1 MRTFTHPRDAFKWFP
16 RPIWVVA
23 ATDRVPTLEEA
34 AADILGSMPAADDS
48 EQSPRFHRVS
58 SSDAPPRVAAV
69 DGGSTVALDAR
80 TVGLYVV
87 RAGYA
92 LREATDVYWD
102 RLTTRTPRTVT
113 RRAHRAAWDAIRDA
127 HAWGVDVEPPPFDPV
142 RMVPQLAE
150 AERVLAEFDAA
161 RRALHEL
168 KRGDLLVLDGSL
180 DEEDRR
186 APLRDCLLD
195 RARDAGVAVAA
206 LSKDSSLTLRGV
218 LPFPVELEERAF
230 RLRISTPW
238 WADVTEALD
247 RRDQPYRI
255 LAVRFDSRAPPY
267 RLDVAG
273 APPDQVVAG
282 LLSLCNDAAYPGY
295 PYALAR
301 IHERVSFDS
310 PEAVDLRR
318 ELEGIVARRLG
329 QRLALRLFG
338 RGRDVLAL
346 AR

>member
-1 MRTFTHPRDAFKWFP
+1 MS
-16 RPIWVVA
+16 
-23 ATDRVPTLEEA
+23 DRVPSLEEA
-34 AADILGSMPAADDS
+34 AADIMGSMTPADDS
-48 EQSPRFHRVS
+48 DPALAFHPIPP
-58 SSDAPPRVAAV
+58 SDPPPRVAAV

-87 RAGYA
+87 RAGYV
-92 LREATDVYWD
+92 LREANDAYRD
-102 RLTTRTPRTVT
+102 RLTARTPRTLT
-113 RRAHRAAWDAIRDA
+113 RRAHRAAWEAIRDA
-127 HAWGVDVEPPPFDPV
+127 HAWGVDVEPPPLDPV

-168 KRGDLLVLDGSL
+168 KRGHLLLLDGCL

-195 RARDAGVAVAA
+195 RAREAGVAVAA
-206 LSKDSSLTLRGV
+206 LSKDSSLTLGGV
-218 LPFPVELEERAF
+218 LPFPIELEELSY
-230 RLRISTPW
+230 RLRVPPPW
-238 WADVTEALD
+238 WVDVTDALD
-247 RRDQPYRI
+247 RRDEPYRV
-255 LAVRFDSRAPPY
+255 LAVRFDGRAAAY

-273 APPDQVVAG
+273 APPGQVVAG
-282 LLSLCNDAAYPGY
+282 LLPLCNDAAFPGY

-301 IHERVSFDS
+301 IHQRVSFDS
-310 PEAVDLRR
+310 PEAIDVRR
-318 ELEGIVARRLG
+318 ELEGILARRLG